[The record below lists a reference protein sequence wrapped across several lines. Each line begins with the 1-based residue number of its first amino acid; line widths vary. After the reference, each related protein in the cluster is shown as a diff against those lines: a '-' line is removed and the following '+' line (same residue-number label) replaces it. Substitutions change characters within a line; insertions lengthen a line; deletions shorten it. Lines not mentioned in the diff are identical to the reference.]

1 MLGGMLTPTP
11 LMDLVTGFW
20 SFKTF
25 AAAVELDLFSRLA
38 GGRTLTVADAQAEF
52 GLPERPADLLLTACA
67 SLGLLERA
75 GDGYRNSALAEEFL
89 VSGKPY
95 YFGGQVRYCDRRT
108 YLPWHRVG
116 EALRSD
122 RPLTWDP
129 STQDSMFTTE
139 DPQLLA
145 TFWEAMY
152 STSIF
157 TARALAEA
165 VDFGAYT
172 RLLDVGGG
180 AGAYPIELC
189 GRFPALSATVL
200 DLPHVCEIAAGKIA
214 AAGLS
219 GRIGTAPGDFLAD
232 SALPGGHDVLL
243 FSMIL
248 HDWDAATNRELLAK
262 AFAALAPGGT
272 VVISELLL
280 DADRTGPVP
289 AALMGMNMLVETV
302 GGRNYSDAEYGAWLA
317 GAGFTDIRTV
327 RFDAPGANGV
337 VLGRKQTGETAG

>member
-1 MLGGMLTPTP
+1 MIWGMLTPTP

-38 GGRTLTVADAQAEF
+38 GGRTVTVAGAEELL
-52 GLPERPADLLLTACA
+52 GLRDRPADLLLTACA
-67 SLGLLERA
+67 ALGLLERD
-75 GDGYRNSALAEEFL
+75 GDGYRNTELAEEFL
-89 VSGKPY
+89 VRGKPY
-95 YFGGQVRYCDRRT
+95 YFGGQVTYCDNRT

-116 EALRSD
+116 EALRTD

-129 STQDSMFTTE
+129 QTQESMFTTA

-157 TARALAEA
+157 TARALGGA
-165 VDFGAYT
+165 VDLAGRR

-180 AGAYPIELC
+180 SGAYPIELC
-189 GRFPALSATVL
+189 RQWPDLTATVL
-200 DLPHVCEIAAGKIA
+200 DLPHVCEIAAGKVEL
-214 AAGLS
+214 AGLS
-219 GRIGTAPGDFLAD
+219 DRIATRPGNFLTD
-232 SALPGGHDVLL
+232 PALPDGHDTVL

-248 HDWDAATNRELLAK
+248 HDWDEPTNRSLLAK
-262 AFAALAPGGT
+262 AYAALPAGGL
-272 VVISELLL
+272 VIVSELLL
-280 DADRTGPVP
+280 DADRTGPAP
-289 AALMGMNMLVETV
+289 AALMGMNMLVETE
-302 GGRNYSDAEYGAWLA
+302 GGRNYSDAEYAEWLA
-317 GAGFTDIRTV
+317 GAGFGEIRTV

-337 VLGRKQTGETAG
+337 VLGVKP